1 MPRSMPNRRK
11 TIIVNPQLQ
20 RRMIMTLSVAPAIGL
35 SLAMLAVCYFS
46 YELYR
51 EAIVFDMRLEGLMPL
66 FLCMSAFVL
75 VSTVFLVWSLVTNS
89 VKISHLVA
97 GPAFRICQS
106 IKQIRGGNI
115 GFKIA
120 LRKGDFLTEI
130 RDELNLLLDT
140 LNENPPSGF
149 TTREM
154 KATAAAEN
162 AEDEDGSWG
171 EDQDHADAA
180 DQPGSGESECVTASA
195 ANSND

>member
-1 MPRSMPNRRK
+1 MPRTEQYRRK
-11 TIIVNPQLQ
+11 TIIINPALQ
-20 RRMIMTLSVAPAIGL
+20 NRFIMALSVAPAIGL
-35 SLAMLAVCYFS
+35 SLAMIAVCYFS
-46 YELYR
+46 YLLYR
-51 EAIVFDMRLEGLMPL
+51 EATVLDMRLEGLMPL
-66 FLCMSAFVL
+66 FLSVSAFVL
-75 VSTVFLVWSLVTNS
+75 VSTVFLVSNS

-97 GPAFRICQS
+97 GPAFRLCQS

-130 RDELNLLLDT
+130 RDELNLLFDT

-162 AEDEDGSWG
+162 AEGEDGGRG

-180 DQPGSGESECVTASA
+180 DPPGGGENERVTASA